1 MFIRRQLRS
10 LERLGVQIKWFF
22 LRSRTSPIELWR
34 EWRELRK
41 VVGEYRPDFIH
52 AGYGTV
58 TSGLATLVPG
68 VSLVVTF
75 RGSDLNPQLSI
86 GWVRRWLGF
95 LISQWSAFCAKHV
108 ICVSE
113 QLRSRLWCSK
123 SKVTVLLDG
132 IDLDVF
138 YPTSQIKAR
147 EALGW
152 NQSEKIVL
160 FCAGNQPFTKGQPA
174 VESAFKLVSEK
185 IRSARLVIL
194 DGTVPPDEI
203 PVYLNAADC
212 LAFASLSEGSPNIVK
227 EALACNLPVVS
238 VDVGDVRERLNGVNP
253 SLVVSRDVADFA
265 SGIVSV
271 LQDGRRSNGRQTV
284 MPHSLQ
290 AIAIRLCTLYED
302 ILHDSLSAA

>member
-10 LERLGVQIKWFF
+10 LENLGVEIKWFF

-34 EWRELRK
+34 EWQELRSA
-41 VVGEYRPDFIH
+41 VEEYHPDFIH

-68 VSLVVTF
+68 VPLVVTF

-86 GWVRRWLGF
+86 GWCRRWLGF
-95 LISQWSAFCAKHV
+95 LISQWSAFYARHV

-113 QLRSRLWCSK
+113 QLSSRLWCRK
-123 SKVTVLLDG
+123 SKITVLLDG

-138 YPTSQIKAR
+138 YPMSQIKAR
-147 EALGW
+147 ERLGW
-152 NQSEKIVL
+152 NQSKKIVL

-174 VESAFKLVSEK
+174 VEAAFKLVSK
-185 IRSARLVIL
+185 KVDSARLVIL
-194 DGTVPPDEI
+194 DGTVPPDEM

-212 LAFASLSEGSPNIVK
+212 LVFASLSEGSPNIVK

-238 VDVGDVRERLNGVNP
+238 VDVGDVRDRLTGVDP
-253 SLVVSRDVADFA
+253 SLVVSRDVTDLAD
-265 SGIVSV
+265 GIVSV
-271 LQDGRRSNGRQTV
+271 LQDGRRSNGRQAV
-284 MPHSLQ
+284 MPYSLQ
-290 AIAIRLCTLYED
+290 AIAIRLCSLYED